1 MSINSCKGCE
11 YSQKCELVKMTK
23 EERKRREE
31 IEEEEIEEE
40 IIRDIQKKENEII
53 KNMKNKAVLNVD
65 MEING
70 KTWRKKTEYTKNSA
84 GELEIKEFPVIIL
97 TGGIK

>member
-1 MSINSCKGCE
+1 MTIVGRYYMNKGAIMI
-11 YSQKCELVKMTK
+11 K
-23 EERKRREE
+23 
-31 IEEEEIEEE
+31 E

-70 KTWRKKTEYTKNSA
+70 KIWRKKTE
-84 GELEIKEFPVIIL
+84 
-97 TGGIK
+97 

>member
-1 MSINSCKGCE
+1 MIK
-11 YSQKCELVKMTK
+11 
-23 EERKRREE
+23 
-31 IEEEEIEEE
+31 E

-70 KTWRKKTEYTKNSA
+70 KIWRKKTEYTKNAA

>member
-1 MSINSCKGCE
+1 MGK
-11 YSQKCELVKMTK
+11 
-23 EERKRREE
+23 RKSLEQGRVNGIRGGGM
-31 IEEEEIEEE
+31 IKE

-97 TGGIK
+97 TGGTKW

>member
-1 MSINSCKGCE
+1 MIK
-11 YSQKCELVKMTK
+11 
-23 EERKRREE
+23 
-31 IEEEEIEEE
+31 E

-70 KTWRKKTEYTKNSA
+70 KIWRKKTEYTKNSA
-84 GELEIKEFPVIIL
+84 GELNIKDFPMIL
-97 TGGIK
+97 LHGGIK

>member
-1 MSINSCKGCE
+1 MGK
-11 YSQKCELVKMTK
+11 
-23 EERKRREE
+23 RKSLEQGRVNGIRGGGM
-31 IEEEEIEEE
+31 IKE

>member
-1 MSINSCKGCE
+1 MIK
-11 YSQKCELVKMTK
+11 
-23 EERKRREE
+23 
-31 IEEEEIEEE
+31 E

-70 KTWRKKTEYTKNSA
+70 KTWRKKTEYTKNAA
-84 GELEIKEFPVIIL
+84 GELNIKDFPMVL
-97 TGGIK
+97 LNGGTK